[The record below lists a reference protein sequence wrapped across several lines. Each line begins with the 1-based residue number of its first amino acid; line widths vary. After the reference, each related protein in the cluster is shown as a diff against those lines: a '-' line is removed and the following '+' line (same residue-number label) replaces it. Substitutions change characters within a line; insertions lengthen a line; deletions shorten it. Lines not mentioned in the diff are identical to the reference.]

1 MDFINQEA
9 SMGNALI
16 SLIIPVYNEEAVLAD
31 SFKRMRDVMDKTG
44 HPYEMIYVD
53 DGSRDATLTELERI
67 CAEEPRA
74 RALSFSRNFGHQL
87 AVTAGMDAAKGD
99 ALVIIDADL
108 QDPPEVINELIAVWE
123 QGYDVVYGKRL
134 KREGETVFKKFTAA
148 VYYRLLSAMSD
159 QVIPLD
165 TGDFRLLDRKVAD
178 TMASMREHHRFLRG
192 MSAWAGYKQAP
203 VEYVRHE
210 RFAGTTKYSMKKMLK
225 LASDG
230 ITGFSSRP
238 ITLWGGLGV
247 GVCAVAGLGLLA
259 LIVLSA
265 CGVAVAGWLWATDGI
280 VLLNGMMFI
289 ALGLQGMYMGRMY
302 DELKGRPLYIVS
314 KQLNF

>member
-1 MDFINQEA
+1 
-9 SMGNALI
+9 
-16 SLIIPVYNEEAVLAD
+16 
-31 SFKRMRDVMDKTG
+31 
-44 HPYEMIYVD
+44 
-53 DGSRDATLTELERI
+53 
-67 CAEEPRA
+67 
-74 RALSFSRNFGHQL
+74 
-87 AVTAGMDAAKGD
+87 MDAAKGD

-108 QDPPEVINELIAVWE
+108 QDPPEVINELIAVWK

-178 TMASMREHHRFLRG
+178 TMAGMREHHRFLRG

-230 ITGFSSRP
+230 ITGFSSKP
-238 ITLWGGLGV
+238 VTLWGGFGI
-247 GVCAVAGLGLLA
+247 GVCATAGLGLLA
-259 LIVLSA
+259 LIVLAA
-265 CGVAVAGWLWATDGI
+265 CGVGVAGWLWAADGLI
-280 VLLNGMMFI
+280 LLNGFMFI

-314 KQLNF
+314 KKLNF